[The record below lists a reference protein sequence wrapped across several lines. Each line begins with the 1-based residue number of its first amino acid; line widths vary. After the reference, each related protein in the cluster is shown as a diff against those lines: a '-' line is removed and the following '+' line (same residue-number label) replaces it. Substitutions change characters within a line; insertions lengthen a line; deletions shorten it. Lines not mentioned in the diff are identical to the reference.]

1 MQRPQRPPGLSLER
15 PQLSREL
22 PDANR
27 FKAFSS
33 LRVGSFLSRRC
44 FYVMLW
50 GMEPRSYF
58 ENEEWM
64 FLP

>member
-15 PQLSREL
+15 LQLSREL
-22 PDANR
+22 PDANC